1 MNLTLCTVKV
11 FPAQDRLLIW
21 VSNTKILVKGAWIS
35 FEGNLVGQGRE
46 AAKQAL
52 AEDNTLMKSITD
64 AIMEKVEVTVGDVLA
79 QSQEEDTE

>member
-1 MNLTLCTVKV
+1 M
-11 FPAQDRLLIW
+11 D
-21 VSNTKILVKGAWIS
+21 ILRRKSGWS
-35 FEGNLVGQGRE
+35 GTE